1 MPSIGGM
8 GKLMIACP
16 KSGYAVFTGK
26 QVNPLTLRESPGFFD
41 KTDCRFLPSKT
52 NGSQRSLGMHAGL
65 QRKADTVSVLALCP
79 NKPRENEPS
88 ISTTRHDIVT

>member
-1 MPSIGGM
+1 
-8 GKLMIACP
+8 
-16 KSGYAVFTGK
+16 
-26 QVNPLTLRESPGFFD
+26 
-41 KTDCRFLPSKT
+41 
-52 NGSQRSLGMHAGL
+52 MHAGL